1 MFKFPRDSPRAYVF
15 LYCTLLVVSKSKK
28 ASLGGFKKQQKKAMA
43 NVTSFETDGKDI
55 ETLFCVE
62 PVSKE
67 SNSVMKVT
75 EPVSMQTSTEKASV
89 FVQSWWRMASA
100 QKSYREHLQP
110 VHKVTFVVALIIR
123 ILVVIYLFHILDIVV
138 PVVYNSKL
146 QIQLEDI
153 GPAKEPEALEQS
165 VLRELMTKDSLGYV
179 IVATCR

>member
-1 MFKFPRDSPRAYVF
+1 MADNA
-15 LYCTLLVVSKSKK
+15 
-28 ASLGGFKKQQKKAMA
+28 ASGMA
-43 NVTSFETDGKDI
+43 RSLETDDEDDI
-55 ETLFCVE
+55 ETLFCDE
-62 PVSKE
+62 SASKNSE
-67 SNSVMKVT
+67 SVKKLT
-75 EPVSMQTSTEKASV
+75 EHPVSMETSTEKSAV

-100 QKSYREHLQP
+100 RKSYRQHLEP

>member
-1 MFKFPRDSPRAYVF
+1 
-15 LYCTLLVVSKSKK
+15 
-28 ASLGGFKKQQKKAMA
+28 MA
-43 NVTSFETDGKDI
+43 NTKSFETDDEKGI

-62 PVSKE
+62 PASKE
-67 SNSVMKVT
+67 SKSVMKVT
-75 EPVSMQTSTEKASV
+75 EPVKSMQTSTEKAAV
-89 FVQSWWRMASA
+89 FMQSWWRMSSA

-165 VLRELMTKDSLGYV
+165 VLRDLMTKDSLGYV